1 MSKTQRLLELMDRVK
16 QKRSFTV
23 QELANEFHVSYRT
36 MWRYLQELSTL
47 GIALYSEP
55 GSNGGYRIL
64 EKEELINEVEVIF
77 KSKSIYV
84 GFSFVAPYIAKQETE
99 ILAPRL
105 WLQLLN
111 RLNEIENLKYPLQ
124 KIALAQYRKE
134 DFSYFVTVEVNDRPN
149 RIPNGM
155 TEISIPTMTYA
166 RKTHL
171 KTLELNQVIQTY
183 EDIYKWI
190 YKNGWGKFDSSYH
203 LECYGENFK
212 PNAPQTNFDIY
223 VPIQKVK

>member
-155 TEISIPTMTYA
+155 TEISIP
-166 RKTHL
+166 
-171 KTLELNQVIQTY
+171 
-183 EDIYKWI
+183 
-190 YKNGWGKFDSSYH
+190 
-203 LECYGENFK
+203 
-212 PNAPQTNFDIY
+212 
-223 VPIQKVK
+223 